1 MKSIVRYQSR
11 GGNTKAVA
19 EVIAQALGTEA
30 LSVDNPV
37 TEYTEVLFLGG
48 GVYEWKMD
56 KSLLDFMEQLS
67 PDKIGQIVAF
77 STTGAMDSTLK
88 QIRKTAEEKGI
99 VVNKHELLVRMLLHG
114 HSMLGLQG
122 GRLTEK
128 QLKKVR
134 DFMDEIQEEI

>member
-56 KSLLDFMEQLS
+56 KSLLDFMEQ
-67 PDKIGQIVAF
+67 IVAF
-77 STTGAMDSTLK
+77 STTGATDSTLK

-128 QLKKVR
+128 QLEKVR
-134 DFMDEIQEEI
+134 NFMDEIQEEI